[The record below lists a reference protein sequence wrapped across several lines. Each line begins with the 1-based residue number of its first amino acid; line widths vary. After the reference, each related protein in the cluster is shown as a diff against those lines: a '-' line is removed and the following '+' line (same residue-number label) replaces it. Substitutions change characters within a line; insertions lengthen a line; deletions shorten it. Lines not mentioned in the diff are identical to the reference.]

1 MARPRKPP
9 VDYVDNKALHAN
21 LIKWKAQWKAAKA
34 SGTELPRLPDVIG
47 KDILLISQN
56 LAHRP
61 NFSGYSFI
69 QDMVGDGYENC
80 VRYLHNFDP
89 EVSDNPFGYIT
100 LIISRAFIRRIQRE
114 ASHSYIR
121 HKIMQGVMYDS
132 DQVDASELNEFNTM
146 VESISNDK
154 SSDIISKFELDLV
167 KKRDKAKI
175 NAANRGMSN

>member
-1 MARPRKPP
+1 MARPKKAP
-9 VDYVDNKALHAN
+9 VDYVDNKELHAN
-21 LIKWKAQWKAAKA
+21 LVKWKAAWKIAKAA
-34 SGTELPRLPDVIG
+34 GRELPVIPNSIG

-69 QDMVGDGYENC
+69 LDMVGDGYENC

-121 HKIMQGVMYDS
+121 HKIMQGVMYDA

-146 VESISNDK
+146 VESTSNDK
-154 SSDIISKFELDLV
+154 SSDIISKFESDLV

-175 NAANRGMSN
+175 NAANRNIA